1 MTNINT
7 FQGDVFIPEYIKHT
21 GDDNNLFGFSGTD
34 TFKIATAGSDRLTVG
49 SDGAVTVANDLF
61 VPEYIKHS
69 GDTDTYIRFTD
80 NNIGLYAGG
89 NHKIGI
95 NATNTQFYSDIYMS
109 QYMYHYSDN
118 NTYFG
123 FPGNDTFVVATSGS
137 ERISVDSS
145 GRVVMGNR
153 ISGGN
158 FTDVLTI
165 ADTRNADNWSVNN
178 TMFKIG
184 HKPSNQNNH
193 YGLSFAVTANRGDGI
208 IQTYNQ
214 NAGAQY
220 DLLLNPGSGSV
231 GVGTTNPTAKFH
243 VTGGQRIYGYESQYD
258 AGGSDAYFIA
268 AGVGSNPPYT
278 QYSLY
283 CQYWVRAPGY
293 NAMSD
298 SRIKNNI
305 VDVTDSSALETLRAL
320 QPKYYNYVDTRGRGT
335 NRVIGFI
342 AQEVKEACPE
352 AVSTCRDYIPNIYE
366 LANVSDSNVIT
377 FTNFNTSNF
386 ESNASV
392 INTISVDG
400 EHKVNIAEIID
411 GHTIRVEEDLSEW
424 TRSIDENGNIVAGN
438 QLFVYGQEVD
448 DFHNLNKDTLFSVA
462 TASIQEIDRQQLSD
476 KARIDTLE
484 SQYSNLLTRV
494 TVLESA

>member
-1 MTNINT
+1 MNISNTPGMTTT
-7 FQGDVFIPEYIKHT
+7 F
-21 GDDNNLFGFSGTD
+21 FGFSGTD
-34 TFKIATAGSDRLTVG
+34 TFKIATAGADRLTVG
-49 SDGAVTVANDLF
+49 TDGSVTVAERLYIS
-61 VPEYIKHS
+61 EYIYHS
-69 GDTDTYIRFTD
+69 GEND
-80 NNIGLYAGG
+80 
-89 NHKIGI
+89 
-95 NATNTQFYSDIYMS
+95 
-109 QYMYHYSDN
+109 
-118 NTYFG
+118 TYFG
-123 FPGNDTFVVATSGS
+123 FSGDDTFNIWTAGS
-137 ERISVDSS
+137 ERISVSNS
-145 GRVVMGNR
+145 GHVVMGNR

-158 FTDVLTI
+158 FTDPLTI
-165 ADTRNADNWSVNN
+165 ADTRNADNWSINN

-184 HKPSNQNNH
+184 HKPSGQNNH
-193 YGLSFAVTANRGDGI
+193 YGLSFGASATRGDGI

-220 DLLLNPGSGSV
+220 DLILQPNGGSV
-231 GVGTTNPTAKFH
+231 GIGLTDPSAKLH
-243 VTGGQRIYGYESQYD
+243 VQGGSRIYGYESQYD

-320 QPKYYNYVDTRGRGT
+320 QPKYYNYVDTRARGS

-342 AQEVKEACPE
+342 AQEVKEACPD

-462 TASIQEIDRQQLSD
+462 TAAIQEIDRQQLSD
-476 KARIDTLE
+476 KVRIATLE
-484 SQYSNLLTRV
+484 SQYSNLLARV
-494 TVLESA
+494 TVLESS